1 MIRPAGL
8 AADRSAILAL
18 DTGFETR
25 SVFELRQGARDL
37 ALVERPL
44 DAPLRKSFPL
54 DDLDDPERPWT
65 DAWVAEEGGRVAG
78 FVACAFRAW
87 NRRMVIWH
95 LYVDGP
101 FRGRGVG
108 RALVEA
114 VANAARARGALSLW
128 LETSNLNVPGV
139 HAYEAMGFALTGI
152 DARLYQGTPAEGEA
166 ALFFERQLS

>member
-1 MIRPAGL
+1 
-8 AADRSAILAL
+8 
-18 DTGFETR
+18 
-25 SVFELRQGARDL
+25 
-37 ALVERPL
+37 
-44 DAPLRKSFPL
+44 
-54 DDLDDPERPWT
+54 
-65 DAWVAEEGGRVAG
+65 VAG
-78 FVACAFRAW
+78 FVACEFRAW

-114 VANAARARGALSLW
+114 VADAARARGALSLW

-139 HAYEAMGFALTGI
+139 HAYEAMGFVLTGI
-152 DARLYQGTPAEGEA
+152 DARLYQDTPAEGEI